1 MGKHM
6 KHTFCAP
13 LPGTKVG
20 IVMCKRKSPNN
31 RALSMV
37 RVTGLEPAFLTEV
50 APNDSAT
57 SLELMFSYLTNAII
71 ARISAVVK

>member
-1 MGKHM
+1 
-6 KHTFCAP
+6 
-13 LPGTKVG
+13 
-20 IVMCKRKSPNN
+20 
-31 RALSMV
+31 MV